1 MLAVIRQVEPKAWP
15 IGASEDGKFPVGL
28 LLNLLILRK
37 VMSVQKPSMPIG
49 QMTDAA
55 KAAHIKQVVLQAG
68 QDLRERHPW
77 LKHQDFIGAAI
88 MVLSLAGMVGSGALY
103 YYDVIAWWACI
114 PLVAFFASFIH
125 ELEHDLIH
133 AMYFRKR
140 PMINTLMLIIGWVA
154 RPSTINPLVRR
165 KLHLHHH
172 KHSGTENDLEERGIT
187 NGERWG
193 LRRLLMTGDNML
205 AIYLRPIATIKMV
218 KKFVAS
224 QKPKTKEE
232 ARALLREQRLGYMPL
247 GNLHYLAWH
256 GFIIFHAVSFIAI
269 AIGSPIEWS
278 AGLLSVMGVINFLA
292 VVWLAP
298 SALRTF
304 CLHFISSNM
313 HYYGD
318 VDDGNVMQQCQ
329 VLNAWWLTP
338 FQLFCFN
345 FGSTHGIHHFAI
357 KEPFYVRQ
365 WTAPTAHKVM
375 REMGVRF
382 NDIGTFRRANRWHTS
397 AAEESTV

>member
-1 MLAVIRQVEPKAWP
+1 MSDQPLSVPVEQ
-15 IGASEDGKFPVGL
+15 
-28 LLNLLILRK
+28 
-37 VMSVQKPSMPIG
+37 MS
-49 QMTDAA
+49 DAE
-55 KAAHIKQVVLQAG
+55 KTAHIKKVVVQAG
-68 QDLRERHPW
+68 EELRVRHPW
-77 LKHQDFIGAAI
+77 LRHQNFIGVAI
-88 MVLSLAGMVGSGALY
+88 MVLSLAGMIGSGVLY
-103 YYDVIAWWACI
+103 YYDVIAWWMCI
-114 PLVAFFASFIH
+114 PLVALFASFIH

-133 AMYFRKR
+133 LMYFRKN
-140 PMINTLMLIIGWVA
+140 PKINSLMLIIGWIA

-165 KLHLHHH
+165 KLHFHHH

-193 LRRLLMTGDNML
+193 LRRLLMVGDNML
-205 AIYLRPIATIKMV
+205 AVYLRPRKTIEMV
-218 KKFVAS
+218 NTYVAS
-224 QKPKTKEE
+224 QKPKTKAEKH
-232 ARALLREQRLGYMPL
+232 ALLREQRLGYMPL

-256 GFIIFHAVSFIAI
+256 GFALFHLTNFVAI
-269 AIGSPIEWS
+269 AFGSPIDWN
-278 AGLLSVMGVINFLA
+278 ATLLSVMDVINFLA

-318 VDDGNVMQQCQ
+318 VQDGNVMQQCQ
-329 VLNAWWLTP
+329 VLNAWWLAP
-338 FQLFCFN
+338 LQLFCFN
-345 FGSTHGIHHFAI
+345 FGSTHAIHHFVV

-382 NDIGTFRRANRWHTS
+382 NDFGTFRRANRFLD
-397 AAEESTV
+397 VQKV